1 MKLPMSQ
8 PLHRY
13 MLTFQAVFR
22 GPQGQSGMKTV
33 NTVISR
39 SKKTI
44 PLAMIKKAQDGLAM
58 QLGMFG
64 IQPDDIIDVAFLSSS
79 YLGLMT
85 EKEFTE
91 GLSEQEAASTV
102 LSEEGGDEIPSEIG
116 EDPLKIN

>member
-1 MKLPMSQ
+1 MKPPMNQ
-8 PLHRY
+8 PLHRF

-22 GPQGQSGMKTV
+22 GPQGQGGMKTV

-39 SKKTI
+39 SKKTL

-64 IQPDDIIDVAFLSSS
+64 IQADDIIDVAFLSSS

-85 EKEFTE
+85 EKEFTD
-91 GLSEQEAASTV
+91 GLSDQEAASAS
-102 LSEEGGDEIPSEIG
+102 LSEEGGDETPSEIG
-116 EDPLKIN
+116 DNPLSIN

>member
-1 MKLPMSQ
+1 MKPPMNQ
-8 PLHRY
+8 PLYRF

-22 GPQGQSGMKTV
+22 GPQGQGGMKTV
-33 NTVISR
+33 NSVISR

-64 IQPDDIIDVAFLSSS
+64 IQPDDIVDVAFLSSS

-91 GLSEQEAASTV
+91 GLSDQEAASAT
-102 LSEEGGDEIPSEIG
+102 LSEESGDEFPSEIG

>member
-91 GLSEQEAASTV
+91 GLSEQEAASTT
-102 LSEEGGDEIPSEIG
+102 LSEEGGDELPSEIG

>member
-1 MKLPMSQ
+1 MKPPTNQ

-22 GPQGQSGMKTV
+22 GPQGQGGMKTV
-33 NTVISR
+33 NSVISR

-64 IQPDDIIDVAFLSSS
+64 IQPDDIVDVAFLSSS

-91 GLSEQEAASTV
+91 GLSDQEAASTT
-102 LSEEGGDEIPSEIG
+102 LSEEGGDDLPSEIG

>member
-1 MKLPMSQ
+1 MKPPMNQ
-8 PLHRY
+8 PLHRF

-22 GPQGQSGMKTV
+22 GPQGQGGMKTV

-44 PLAMIKKAQDGLAM
+44 PLAIVKKAQDGLAM

-85 EKEFTE
+85 EKEFTD
-91 GLSEQEAASTV
+91 GLSDQEAASATI
-102 LSEEGGDEIPSEIG
+102 SEEGGDETPSEIG
-116 EDPLKIN
+116 DNPLTIN